1 MALPS
6 ERSAPLRWNSGM
18 ASLASWLLA
27 LKGYSSQ
34 TDEESTQSFL
44 LVPRLRLE
52 ISRGRLCL
60 QNCGRLGLQ
69 NHG

>member
-34 TDEESTQSFL
+34 TDEEIAQVFL
-44 LVPRLRLE
+44 LVPRLRLG
-52 ISRGRLCL
+52 ISTGRLH
-60 QNCGRLGLQ
+60 LQ